1 MLLCLVMQE
10 ARELQVGERPHVAA
24 APAARAPVGPGR
36 KGERAAC
43 GACTGGARR
52 AAQRRPATERRTG
65 TGASLARRE
74 ALGEQA
80 GPSSG
85 SNGAG
90 AAAGEG
96 LDAGGSA
103 KLAALGLVLGLALIG
118 GGGYLFKDQIRGFVD
133 YFIEVVD
140 TWGPLGC
147 APGAHC
153 ALSVCRRR
161 RAAVELV
168 SSASWCAREA

>member
-1 MLLCLVMQE
+1 LRRLY
-10 ARELQVGERPHVAA
+10 R
-24 APAARAPVGPGR
+24 
-36 KGERAAC
+36 
-43 GACTGGARR
+43 RR
-52 AAQRRPATERRTG
+52 AARCAAAAGHRAPDWNG
-65 TGASLARRE
+65 GLLACRE
-74 ALGEQA
+74 ELGKQA
-80 GPSSG
+80 GPSSS

-103 KLAALGLVLGLALIG
+103 KFAALGLVLGLALIG

-147 APGAHC
+147 APGSPC

-168 SSASWCAREA
+168 SSANWCAREA